1 MKSFKIVKI
10 TLLTLSL
17 IFFLSCSKEE
27 VIPSDN
33 RIVGEWTIYSF
44 TDTNDTVKIWAD
56 IYDGNVSL
64 TPEFSCLSLT
74 LSVSEK
80 LATETFVNVDES
92 TRDSSSPKCL
102 NPKLNIFTWL
112 IDPAT
117 DLYTFEKGIQFTT
130 QLVTFS
136 NNDNRMTLINQLS
149 GETRV
154 WDRIVAETSS
164 E

>member
-1 MKSFKIVKI
+1 MKKTKFLKALILAI
-10 TLLTLSL
+10 TLT
-17 IFFLSCSKEE
+17 FFLSCSKEE

-33 RIVGEWTIYSF
+33 RIVGEWTIYSY
-44 TDTNDTVKIWAD
+44 TDNNDIVKIWAD

>member
-1 MKSFKIVKI
+1 M
-10 TLLTLSL
+10 
-17 IFFLSCSKEE
+17 
-27 VIPSDN
+27 D
-33 RIVGEWTIYSF
+33 
-44 TDTNDTVKIWAD
+44 
-56 IYDGNVSL
+56 
-64 TPEFSCLSLT
+64 
-74 LSVSEK
+74 
-80 LATETFVNVDES
+80 
-92 TRDSSSPKCL
+92 PKV
-102 NPKLNIFTWL
+102 NIFTWL

-117 DLYTFEKGIQFTT
+117 DLYTFEKGIQYTT